1 MNQMDQKQ
9 LLRIDIYTAAQVIGR
24 CVDFIR
30 WGLQQGT
37 LPFGVAVKCQRPES
51 GPGRY
56 SYLIDA
62 RKLADFAGV
71 PVEFVME
78 LNKKVKTR
86 RRDARQRRLA
96 ACKK

>member
-1 MNQMDQKQ
+1 MNQKQ
-9 LLRIDIYTAAQVIGR
+9 LLRIDIVTAAQVIGR

-37 LPFGVAVKCQRPES
+37 LPFGVAVKCQRPK
-51 GPGRY
+51 GGRGCY

-71 PVEFVME
+71 PVEFIME
-78 LNKKVKTR
+78 LNREVKTR
-86 RRDARQRRLA
+86 RREARQRRLA
-96 ACKK
+96 ACKE